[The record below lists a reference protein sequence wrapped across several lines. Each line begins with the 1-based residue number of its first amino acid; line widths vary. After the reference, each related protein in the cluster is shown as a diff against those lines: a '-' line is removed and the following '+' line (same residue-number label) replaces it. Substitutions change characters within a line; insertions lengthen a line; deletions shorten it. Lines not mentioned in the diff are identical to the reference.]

1 MEELNRLDNAGP
13 EVVNGWI
20 NEGWWLTGMP
30 QYINRFRESSNNDIK
45 AYVLLKNGRM
55 QFIEYGDS
63 NEANRTTIYDIS
75 KYNMLSDIAAKR
87 LWISRDY
94 EVSLRKRIKESDE
107 EQSLLEM
114 AKLYGEI
121 VFPDSRKW
129 LYSDQFGLFKKKG
142 GEDAL

>member
-1 MEELNRLDNAGP
+1 MDNAGP

-121 VFPDSRKW
+121 VSF
-129 LYSDQFGLFKKKG
+129 
-142 GEDAL
+142 